1 MKQTDREALSYIQG
15 GLEMLRSFFNKQN
28 EDYQAINDEL
38 CVYYN
43 LIKDILSE
51 KDGDSK

>member
-28 EDYQAINDEL
+28 GDYQAINDEL

-43 LIKDILSE
+43 LIKDILAE